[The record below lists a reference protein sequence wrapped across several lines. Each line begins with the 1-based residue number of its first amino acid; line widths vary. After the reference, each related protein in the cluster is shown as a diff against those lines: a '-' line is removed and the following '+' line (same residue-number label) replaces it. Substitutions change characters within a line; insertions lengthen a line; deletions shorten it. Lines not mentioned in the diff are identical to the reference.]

1 MMALGV
7 QGVLRP
13 LRALGLMSLIALGGC
28 GDAPTPEQQ
37 AALAAQGFYRHLAAG
52 EYEQFLEGRVGT
64 DSLPEAYR
72 EQLLTGYRQFIAQQQ
87 EKHEGI
93 TSVSLSASTST
104 VTDSLAG
111 YTSVFLLLCYGDSTQ
126 EEIVVPM
133 VCLPDGRWRMK

>member
-1 MMALGV
+1 MRALGV
-7 QGVLRP
+7 LGVLRP

-37 AALAAQGFYRHLAAG
+37 AALAAQSFYRYLAAG

-72 EQLLTGYRQFIAQQQ
+72 EQLLTAYRQFIAQQQ

-133 VCLPDGRWRMK
+133 VCLTDGRWRIK